1 MIDDPI
7 VSALAECD
15 PVREL
20 PAYDDAAE
28 RQLHRLLNSTAP
40 VRRQHVRRGWA
51 TAVGVGVVVVVAA
64 GVLLV
69 NRPGTQPAHPVA
81 TGPSTGTRASAAASG
96 TARRFPTAD
105 ATTPIQ
111 LVVDRTAAAMNSA
124 SDYILKAN
132 QVDHFS
138 TGVSDPSASWQDEG
152 DPTLFRTEAYGA
164 SGQPIL
170 DEATCRQ
177 GGALVRWAIDYRKRE
192 WAEVPDRSTVPVT
205 TSQTQVVINDLRQG
219 HDEVLGTDTVN
230 GRPALHLGNDE
241 PGMGREIWV
250 DPSTYLLIRMTDHGS
265 FGSTELDYTWI
276 PKSDPNADG
285 LFAPQVPAG
294 FTKVPK
300 IQE

>member
-7 VSALAECD
+7 VSALAERD

-20 PAYDDAAE
+20 PAYDEAAE

-40 VRRQHVRRGWA
+40 VRRRHVRRGWA
-51 TAVGVGVVVVVAA
+51 AAAGVGVVVVVAA
-64 GVLLV
+64 GVLLA

-81 TGPSTGTRASAAASG
+81 TGPSTGTRASSVPAA
-96 TARRFPTAD
+96 TKQRFPTAD

-111 LVVDRTAAAMNSA
+111 LVVDRTATAMNSA
-124 SDYILKAN
+124 SDYILKAS
-132 QVDHFS
+132 QADHFT
-138 TGVSDPSASWQDEG
+138 TGSDTSAYWQDEG
-152 DPTLFRTEAYGA
+152 DPSLFRNEEYGA

-170 DEATCRQ
+170 DDATYRQ
-177 GGALVRWAIDYRKRE
+177 GDALVRWAIDYRKRQ
-192 WAEVPDRSTVPVT
+192 WAEVPDGSNATEPI
-205 TSQTQVVINDLRQG
+205 SQTQVVINDLRQG
-219 HDEVLGTDTVN
+219 HDKVLGTDTIN

-250 DPSTYLLIRMTDHGS
+250 DPSTYLLIRMTEHGS

-276 PKSDPNADG
+276 PKSDPNADAV
-285 LFAPQVPAG
+285 FAPQVPPG

-300 IQE
+300 IQG